1 MNPNVATEKVKLTLT
16 VESHEAVTKIPS
28 FQHKHETKEWGRIL
42 KFNVFHFISHH
53 KTRSTVS
60 VRYQRHKS
68 QNMIS
73 CPAQKDCQAE
83 DLEICSVSYYHLTNA
98 SVIFMQVLP

>member
-28 FQHKHETKEWGRIL
+28 FQHKHETKERGRIL
-42 KFNVFHFISHH
+42 KFNVFHFISH
-53 KTRSTVS
+53 
-60 VRYQRHKS
+60 QS

>member
-28 FQHKHETKEWGRIL
+28 FQHKHETKERGR

-60 VRYQRHKS
+60 VPLS
-68 QNMIS
+68 
-73 CPAQKDCQAE
+73 
-83 DLEICSVSYYHLTNA
+83 TT
-98 SVIFMQVLP
+98 

>member
-1 MNPNVATEKVKLTLT
+1 MNPYVATEKFKLTLT

-28 FQHKHETKEWGRIL
+28 FQHKHETKERGRIL

-60 VRYQRHKS
+60 VPLS
-68 QNMIS
+68 M
-73 CPAQKDCQAE
+73 
-83 DLEICSVSYYHLTNA
+83 T
-98 SVIFMQVLP
+98 